1 MHSSYYLIDDIIII
15 KDDAIAIARLK
26 STFTNIY
33 KLRT

>member
-1 MHSSYYLIDDIIII
+1 MDNIIII
-15 KDDAIAIARLK
+15 EDDAVAIAQLK